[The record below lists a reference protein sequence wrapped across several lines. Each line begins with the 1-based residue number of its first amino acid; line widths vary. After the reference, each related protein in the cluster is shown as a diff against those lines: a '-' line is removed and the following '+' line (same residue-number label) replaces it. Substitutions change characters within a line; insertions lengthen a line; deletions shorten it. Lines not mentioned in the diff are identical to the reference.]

1 MLLLYLIR
9 KGRRSQRL
17 FDALG
22 QENLEED
29 TDDSWREILTY
40 DNQGKCEKTISNICL
55 ILENDPN
62 FKGKIFFDEFGNR
75 GMVDL
80 PLPWED
86 GSGSRLWGDFD
97 DAQLTLRLEKEYGI
111 TGRDKIE
118 NAIKVVAFNNRRNA
132 VKDYLDSLSWD
143 GKERVETLLADYL
156 GAEDNLYTR
165 EIIKSFG
172 CCYCQGDF
180 SKRC

>member
-55 ILENDPN
+55 ILENDLISRVRY
-62 FKGKIFFDEFGNR
+62 FLMSLEIGVWLTYLYRGKME
-75 GMVDL
+75 VDL
-80 PLPWED
+80 
-86 GSGSRLWGDFD
+86 
-97 DAQLTLRLEKEYGI
+97 
-111 TGRDKIE
+111 
-118 NAIKVVAFNNRRNA
+118 
-132 VKDYLDSLSWD
+132 
-143 GKERVETLLADYL
+143 
-156 GAEDNLYTR
+156 
-165 EIIKSFG
+165 G
-172 CCYCQGDF
+172 CGGF
-180 SKRC
+180 